1 MEPSSVI
8 LNTHRSAKSQV
19 LRGFTMVE
27 MLVALGIILIIT
39 AIVITGQ
46 SSFNRS
52 LILTDTS
59 YTVAFTL
66 RQAQSLGLSS
76 RKFSATQ
83 NAGYGVHFE
92 SGSNSYTLFA
102 DILPVSPGSTQG
114 GACSGHSIP
123 SGLDAKPGNCI
134 YDSVTEKVTTYSLN
148 RGFTISSF
156 CGVDGGGAQRC
167 SGSYLD
173 SLDISFLRP
182 NTQANIL
189 GVRAGAVIPLTSAT
203 ITLMSPDGTQTR
215 CVSVTKVG
223 QIAVG
228 TTCP

>member
-1 MEPSSVI
+1 
-8 LNTHRSAKSQV
+8 
-19 LRGFTMVE
+19 MVE

-52 LILTDTS
+52 LVLTDTS

-76 RKFSATQ
+76 RKFSTTQ
-83 NAGYGVHFE
+83 NAGYGVHFV

-102 DILPVSPGSTQG
+102 DILPVAPGSAQG
-114 GACSGHSIP
+114 GACSGHSVT
-123 SGLDAKPGNCI
+123 SGLDAKPGNCV
-134 YDSVTEKVTTYSLN
+134 YDSATEKVTSYTLN
-148 RGFTISSF
+148 KGFTISSF
-156 CGVDGGGAQRC
+156 CGVDSGGTQRC

-182 NTQANIL
+182 NTQANII
-189 GVRAGAVIPLTSAT
+189 GVRSGAVIPLTSAS
-203 ITLMSPDGTQTR
+203 ITLMSPDGAQTR